1 MNDDTIDVEAVPSG
15 FVQNVYDEGID
26 GYSLKKDVG
35 EKKQWASAIV
45 QIYEN

>member
-15 FVQNVYDEGID
+15 FVENVYDEDIVNF
-26 GYSLKKDVG
+26 KKNVG
-35 EKKQWASAIV
+35 EKKQWACSIV